1 MPQDL
6 DYLTVSRIVLRA
18 RRPDRCPHCDYR
30 HFARIA
36 YGFFATAEPGESDSD
51 IVAGGCVITT
61 DSPHWQCK
69 GCGRGIFDNGLSAAI
84 ARELQIQTQAKEL
97 DRGAVS
103 EVNDGLFD
111 AFSGAREFAVS
122 KARDSGGTV
131 SVERWEDGWRVCLVE
146 HEEQNMEDRHTD
158 ESEMEFSDW
167 YGRWSEDLD
176 DDDLGVY
183 ESEMD
188 EIYSEI
194 GDYSTCLVRSE
205 EEGWFYDDE
214 NEDEAM
220 RSEMQR
226 KDDEERRQYFGY

>member
-1 MPQDL
+1 
-6 DYLTVSRIVLRA
+6 
-18 RRPDRCPHCDYR
+18 
-30 HFARIA
+30 
-36 YGFFATAEPGESDSD
+36 
-51 IVAGGCVITT
+51 
-61 DSPHWQCK
+61 
-69 GCGRGIFDNGLSAAI
+69 
-84 ARELQIQTQAKEL
+84 
-97 DRGAVS
+97 
-103 EVNDGLFD
+103 
-111 AFSGAREFAVS
+111 
-122 KARDSGGTV
+122 
-131 SVERWEDGWRVCLVE
+131 
-146 HEEQNMEDRHTD
+146 
-158 ESEMEFSDW
+158 MEFSDW

-188 EIYSEI
+188 EVYSEI